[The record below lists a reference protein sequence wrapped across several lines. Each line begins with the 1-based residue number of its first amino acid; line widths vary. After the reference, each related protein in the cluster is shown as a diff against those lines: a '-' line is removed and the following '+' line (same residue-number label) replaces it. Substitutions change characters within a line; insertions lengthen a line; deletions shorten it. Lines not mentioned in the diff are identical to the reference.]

1 MKSKIKAKK
10 KSLPYYFVFR
20 TSHFALFAFLFGQKK
35 RNPALQQDLFHFPTK
50 TDFKIIMPFYFLCPF
65 YFFIYRPA
73 IEII

>member
-1 MKSKIKAKK
+1 MKYKGKK
-10 KSLPYYFVFR
+10 EIPPLLPLISFFPCLR
-20 TSHFALFAFLFGQKK
+20 KK